1 MSTYYR
7 PTKPIPLDAIKESE
21 FLEDLGFE
29 VVQTKDKQYFYCG
42 SYIHFSTDKENNVID
57 LYRYGMNNPDYVLDP
72 LNQEFEVDFVSEYED
87 EYDDYDHPDTPVRK
101 INIDNLKSISSD
113 RYSLLYHAWSIC
125 SCILCIYSD

>member
-29 VVQTKDKQYFYCG
+29 VVDTKDKQYFYCG
-42 SYIHFSTDKENNVID
+42 SYIHFSLDKENNVID
-57 LYRYGMNNPDYVLDP
+57 LYRYGGNNASKVLEP
-72 LNQEFEVDFVSEYED
+72 LEHEFEVEFISEYED

-101 INIDNLKSISSD
+101 IMIEDLKNVQ
-113 RYSLLYHAWSIC
+113 RNN
-125 SCILCIYSD
+125 

>member
-113 RYSLLYHAWSIC
+113 
-125 SCILCIYSD
+125 